1 MGVYGAAVQGVLGV
15 DSTIQEGIADRKQA
29 ESNIELARDAANASL
44 QRGTEEAGA
53 IRNAGGQLQQ
63 AQAFAYANS
72 GVDVSVGTAANV
84 IASTAAAAE
93 RDAVTA
99 ENNAMREAWGYKKHG
114 IAFQQ
119 QAGLNASRRNREI
132 AGTVLGTAG
141 SMASAYSKYG
151 TLSGTKKDE
160 GEK

>member
-1 MGVYGAAVQGVLGV
+1 MGVYGAAVQGILGV
-15 DSTIQEGIADRKQA
+15 DSLVQEGQADRKQSEA
-29 ESNIELARDAANASL
+29 NIALANDAANDARR
-44 QRGTEEAGA
+44 RGVEEAGA

-72 GVDVSVGTAANV
+72 GVDTSVGTAANV

-114 IAFQQ
+114 IQFQQ

-141 SMASAYSKYG
+141 SIASEYAKSKKG
-151 TLSGTKKDE
+151 GF
-160 GEK
+160 

>member
-15 DSTIQEGIADRKQA
+15 DSTIQEGIADRKQSEA
-29 ESNIELARDAANASL
+29 NIELAKDAAAASL
-44 QRGTEEAGA
+44 QRGAEEAGA

-84 IASTAAAAE
+84 IASTAAASE

-99 ENNAMREAWGYKKHG
+99 ENNAMREAWGYKRHG
-114 IAFQQ
+114 IQFQQ
-119 QAGLNASRRNREI
+119 QAGLNASRRNREV
-132 AGTVLGTAG
+132 AGTVLGAAG
-141 SMASAYSKYG
+141 SIASEYAKNSKKG
-151 TLSGTKKDE
+151 GF
-160 GEK
+160 